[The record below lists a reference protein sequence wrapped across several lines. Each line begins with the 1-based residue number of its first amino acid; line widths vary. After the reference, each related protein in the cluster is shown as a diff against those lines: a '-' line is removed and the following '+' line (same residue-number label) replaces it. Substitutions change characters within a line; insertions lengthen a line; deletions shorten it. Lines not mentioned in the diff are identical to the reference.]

1 MSIRKLQLG
10 AEGTAGTAVPATT
23 IYRAPASDIK
33 IDDTK
38 VMPPENVGYYP
49 KLGRQYTPAKAAS
62 YAMPEH
68 EATFEQIGYIYN
80 AGIKSVAGAA
90 DGGGS
95 GYIYAYPLATTA
107 ENTLQ
112 TYTLE
117 ARNTTE
123 PIEMEYGFVSEFS
136 LSGTPGEAWKLTAT
150 WKGRQATTG
159 ISYTTGLTIPTVEEL
174 LFGKSKL
181 YLDAVTGNVGGT
193 QKTGTFLGATINCV
207 TGWDYLYTGDGNL
220 YFTRAKF
227 FPELQALTG
236 SITFEFDGTATA
248 EEAFFNANTPRLMR
262 ILTEGS
268 TLGTAGT
275 AYSKK
280 SHIIDCALVWTGFS
294 ELENRNGNDV
304 VTLDFEAVYN
314 SDEDLFAEITVVN
327 ALSALP

>member
-10 AEGTAGTAVPATT
+10 AEGTAGTAVAATT

-38 VMPPENVGYYP
+38 VMPSENVGYFP

-62 YAMPEH
+62 YTMPEH
-68 EATFEQIGYIYN
+68 EATFEQLGYIYS
-80 AGIKSVAGAA
+80 AGIKSVAGSA

-95 GYIYAYPLATTA
+95 DYIYAYPLAVAA

-136 LSGTPGEAWKLTAT
+136 LSGSPTEAWKLTAT
-150 WKGRQATTG
+150 WKGRQASITT
-159 ISYTTGLTIPTVEEL
+159 YTTELSIPTVEEM

-181 YLDAVTGNVGGT
+181 YLDAVTGNVGST

-220 YFTRAKF
+220 FATRAKF

-248 EEAFFNANTPRLMR
+248 EEAFYNANTPRLMR

-268 TLGTAGT
+268 ALGTNGT
-275 AYSKK
+275 TYSKK
-280 SHIIDCALVWTGFS
+280 SHILDCALVWTGFS

-304 VTLDFEAVYN
+304 VTLDFEAIYN
-314 SDEDLFAEITVVN
+314 SDESLFASFTVVN
-327 ALSALP
+327 ELSALP